1 MGKPLIMTAIALGLA
16 ACGGSD
22 PVEPE
27 ASETAG
33 LPDINAVAPS
43 AAGEPRNET
52 APARGIPAAGAT
64 IPAAFLGRW
73 ALAPGDC
80 TAPPGEAKGL
90 MTVTPKEIRFYESV
104 AVPSGDVQTSADSVS
119 GNFSFTGE
127 GQSWTRFQALK
138 VTRQIMVR
146 TETNPSAS
154 FNYAKC

>member
-1 MGKPLIMTAIALGLA
+1 MGKPLIMAAMLLALAG
-16 ACGGSD
+16 CGGND

-27 ASETAG
+27 ANATAG

-43 AAGEPRNET
+43 AGGEPRNET
-52 APARGIPAAGAT
+52 VPAAGTPAAGAK
-64 IPAAFLGRW
+64 IPAALQGRW
-73 ALAPGDC
+73 ALSPGDC
-80 TAPPGEAKGL
+80 TAAPAQAKGL
-90 MTVTPKEIRFYESV
+90 LTITPNELRFYESV

-127 GQSWTRFQALK
+127 GQSWTKFQSLE